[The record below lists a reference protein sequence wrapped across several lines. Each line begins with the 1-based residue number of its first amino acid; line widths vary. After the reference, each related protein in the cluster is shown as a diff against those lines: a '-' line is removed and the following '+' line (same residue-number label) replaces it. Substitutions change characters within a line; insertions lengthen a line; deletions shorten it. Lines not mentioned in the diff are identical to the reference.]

1 MRAFGRRRRVKLIGA
16 MGAMGAAQKEKN
28 RDISETGKWTK
39 TEKTITQKEIKT
51 EKKQYKKQYY
61 WAIDDN

>member
-1 MRAFGRRRRVKLIGA
+1 M
-16 MGAMGAAQKEKN
+16 
-28 RDISETGKWTK
+28 TK